1 MSDIEQAV
9 NKFTAEIIA
18 NTIITIDKAIDL
30 YTDKNG
36 MVNAS
41 RLKGMLI
48 RVLYRATDKGDNNA

>member
-30 YTDKNG
+30 YTDNNG

-41 RLKGMLI
+41 RLKGVLK
-48 RVLYRATDKGDNNA
+48 RVLYRATDKGDNNE